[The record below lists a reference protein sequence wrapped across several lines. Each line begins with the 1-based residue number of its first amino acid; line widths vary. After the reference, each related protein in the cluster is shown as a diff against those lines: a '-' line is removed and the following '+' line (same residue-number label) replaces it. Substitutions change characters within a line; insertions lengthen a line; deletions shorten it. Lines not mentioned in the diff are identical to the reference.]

1 MGDIDKLNNL
11 VLSAVD
17 EVNELLPKDQKLEK
31 SLDTGLFGAAAN
43 IESLTIIN
51 LIVAV
56 EEKFENEFNK
66 TMNLSEKVFFI
77 ENPPQTLGTLSEY
90 ILDIMGEE

>member
-1 MGDIDKLNNL
+1 MGDIDKLNKL

-17 EVNELLPKDQKLEK
+17 EVNELLPKYQKLEK
-31 SLDTGLFGAAAN
+31 SLDTGLFGAEAR

-66 TMNLSEKVFFI
+66 AINLSEKVFFL
-77 ENPPQTLGTLSEY
+77 ENPPKTLGTLSEY